1 MKEKIYEILKNE
13 RIKRIIDIVI
23 GTITAYVIIYI
34 GFKLIY

>member
-13 RIKRIIDIVI
+13 RIKRIIDIFI
-23 GTITAYVIIYI
+23 GTITAYIIIYI